1 MIVLTGMSALLGT
14 SWPIGRLVG
23 ALGRAIASVALLSLM
38 TSCGSS
44 RKVTSGSRE
53 NLATYWTER
62 DSLREEIGQEMEENV
77 TEREAVR
84 VVKDTVVVER
94 RDTVVVE
101 KVWGQPPAENRRAP
115 WLSALRWIFW
125 IIVAI
130 GGLVV
135 LFQVSRFKFH

>member
-1 MIVLTGMSALLGT
+1 
-14 SWPIGRLVG
+14 
-23 ALGRAIASVALLSLM
+23 
-38 TSCGSS
+38 
-44 RKVTSGSRE
+44 VTSGSRE
-53 NLATYWTER
+53 NIATYWTER